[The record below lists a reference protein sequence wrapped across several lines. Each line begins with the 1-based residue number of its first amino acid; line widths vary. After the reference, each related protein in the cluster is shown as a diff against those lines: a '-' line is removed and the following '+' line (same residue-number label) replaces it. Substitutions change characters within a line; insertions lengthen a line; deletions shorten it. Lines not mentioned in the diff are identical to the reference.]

1 MIGVHSSVHSA
12 LMDETTGIRQAR
24 PTGRVCNRIGNGN
37 LPPAF
42 FSIPEPAGFTQLPLN
57 GFNVTTLQ
65 GFKLYRLS
73 QSWDKNF
80 GTLST
85 NLGQPRKL
93 QWSIKFIF

>member
-1 MIGVHSSVHSA
+1 M
-12 LMDETTGIRQAR
+12 
-24 PTGRVCNRIGNGN
+24 
-37 LPPAF
+37 
-42 FSIPEPAGFTQLPLN
+42 PLN
-57 GFNVTTLQ
+57 SFDITTLD

-85 NLGQPRKL
+85 NLAQPRKL